1 LLFPLHSYHGFFSHA
16 PHRSMFCFSVHT
28 SIHKGIMQIIAWI
41 EKKTTLIGKNVGLT
55 EKRKY
60 GILIFVKRE

>member
-1 LLFPLHSYHGFFSHA
+1 
-16 PHRSMFCFSVHT
+16 
-28 SIHKGIMQIIAWI
+28 MQIIAWI

-60 GILIFVKRE
+60 DILIFVKRE